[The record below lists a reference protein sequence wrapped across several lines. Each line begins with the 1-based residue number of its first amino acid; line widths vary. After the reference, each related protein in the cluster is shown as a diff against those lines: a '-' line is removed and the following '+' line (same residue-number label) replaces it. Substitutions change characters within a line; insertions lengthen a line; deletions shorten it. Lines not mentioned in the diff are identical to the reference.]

1 MSCRLPPHLRARV
14 EDFGSPQIIRQFCA
28 NYLRNPSALDHFS
41 VEDLVSDP
49 QLWFVGTDEATT
61 RNKWLEE
68 VYPNFKKKTEEEIE
82 DSMLQCG
89 KYKQHKVDY
98 YQKQTRGADE
108 PMTVF
113 CHCLNCGA
121 RWRQ

>member
-1 MSCRLPPHLRARV
+1 MLDQLPDDIRAQMN
-14 EDFGSPQIIRQFCA
+14 EYACTQIIRQFCV
-28 NYLRNPSALDHFS
+28 NYALNPSAVEHFRIS
-41 VEDLVSDP
+41 ELVSDP
-49 QLWFVGTDEATT
+49 QLWFIGTEEAKK
-61 RNKWLEE
+61 RNAWLQE
-68 VYPNFKKKTEEEIE
+68 VYPKDIKCADDME

-89 KYKQHKVDY
+89 KCKQHKVDY
-98 YQKQTRGADE
+98 FQKQTRGADE

>member
-1 MSCRLPPHLRARV
+1 MIEALPAELQLTV
-14 EDFGSPQIIRQFCA
+14 TNLGSPQLIRQFCA
-28 NYLRNPSALDHFS
+28 NYKFNPSALEHFS
-41 VEDLVSDP
+41 VQELVSDP
-49 QLWFVGTDEATT
+49 QLWYIGTEDAKE
-61 RNKWLEE
+61 RKMWLDGA
-68 VYPNFKKKTEEEIE
+68 YPKDIQAAEEIE

-89 KYKQHKVDY
+89 KCKQHKVDY